1 MSTLAR
7 MTRHNTFL
15 FFFNVSVSRLQ
26 SNIDLE
32 KADFNYQT
40 LLLHGCIGFSLV
52 NITVKTFLI
61 RVTFMFT

>member
-7 MTRHNTFL
+7 MTRHNTYIFL
-15 FFFNVSVSRLQ
+15 NIGVSRLQ

-32 KADFNYQT
+32 KADFNYET
-40 LLLHGCIGFSLV
+40 LLLYGCIGFSLV
-52 NITVKTFLI
+52 NITIKIFLI